1 MGKSNSPATDPQ
13 SGQKSEK
20 NQELLAAEVRRLL
33 APLRSDLPEVSP
45 YLKTRVLARVRETAP
60 QQAMGFSFRLAFG
73 SLMSLALMVSGASYI
88 NRVVHKE
95 SAPNFVALAQKPTV
109 VKMDLK
115 DLKMGTS
122 HAQVELSDG
131 VHFYSQKFPEIKNKN
146 QLDFDWKN
154 QSAPSTLPIV
164 VRSEAGGN
172 QFVRVKFFNDQ
183 DQLVSERVL
192 KIQFQAAGDIEG
204 LIEEVAGNK
213 V

>member
-1 MGKSNSPATDPQ
+1 MSNF
-13 SGQKSEK
+13 K
-20 NQELLAAEVRRLL
+20 NTPSDQEQELLATQVRRYLK
-33 APLRSDLPEVSP
+33 PLKDELPEVSP

-60 QQAMGFSFRLAFG
+60 TRSYGLSFRLAFG

-88 NRVVHKE
+88 NRITHRV
-95 SAPNFVALAQKPTV
+95 SAPNFVAMAQKPTV

-115 DLKMGTS
+115 DLKLGAS
-122 HAQVELSDG
+122 HAKVELSDG
-131 VHFYSQKFPEIKNKN
+131 VHFYSHKFPELRNKN
-146 QLDFDWKN
+146 QLDIDWTN
-154 QSAPSTLPIV
+154 QATPDSLPIV

-192 KIQFQAAGDIEG
+192 KIQFQAVGDIEG
-204 LIEEVAGNK
+204 VIEEVVGKK